1 MGEPLQMLL
10 TWLLSFSGYGQANKA
25 RTRKEALVQGR
36 TNSQS
41 WSGVGDVDGVGETGR
56 QEGRMGRGSRSL
68 ASCMWTWDVTKL

>member
-41 WSGVGDVDGVGETGR
+41 WSGVGDVDGDGR
-56 QEGRMGRGSRSL
+56 GKQEGRKAEWAEEAAAWPAACGHG
-68 ASCMWTWDVTKL
+68 T